1 VSAGIPGE
9 QPPDPG
15 TAVLA
20 RDRAARIGSDFGL
33 GTLTDAAR
41 VRAFP
46 PSFGVGLGLG
56 ILVLIVAIAVIGGT
70 AGSSHYSSSSKVTIV
85 VVFAVLLLACAI
97 VAAAGWRRARDVGW
111 LFRYSGGF
119 AQEVAGEPEPR
130 VVRWESLRT
139 FTLRYVTPTRQD
151 GRRRPPRVDGFSAEP
166 PVGVAEPDF
175 SAAPWKR
182 AARGL
187 AADGAR
193 AAGPRLAAPLIEA
206 YESGR
211 PVIKGGIEIGPDAIM
226 SIPWREVTSISV
238 VSIGQAALPRYV
250 AITRS
255 GAAAAARFDLSGVVN
270 GVAIVELIRHV
281 AAQRG
286 LPLADHGN
294 SSY

>member
-1 VSAGIPGE
+1 ME

-15 TAVLA
+15 TAALA
-20 RDRAARIGSDFGL
+20 QARAAQIGSDFDL
-33 GTLTDAAR
+33 GTLTGATR

-46 PSFGVGLGLG
+46 RSFGFGLALG

-70 AGSSHYSSSSKVTIV
+70 APSSHYSPSSKVTIV

-97 VAAAGWRRARDVGW
+97 VAAAGWRRARGVGW

-139 FTLRYVTPTRQD
+139 FTLRYVTPARRD

-166 PVGVAEPDF
+166 PVGAVEPDF
-175 SAAPWKR
+175 SSAAWKR

-193 AAGPRLAAPLIEA
+193 AVGPRLAAPLIEA

-211 PVIKGGIEIGPDAIM
+211 PVIKGGIEIGPDRIM
-226 SIPWREVTSISV
+226 SVPWREVTSISV
-238 VSIGQAALPRYV
+238 VSIGTDALPRSI

-255 GAAAAARFDLSGVVN
+255 GDPAAARFDLSGVVN
-270 GVAIVELIRHV
+270 GVAIVELIRHA

-286 LPLADHGN
+286 LPLAEHGN
-294 SSY
+294 SAY